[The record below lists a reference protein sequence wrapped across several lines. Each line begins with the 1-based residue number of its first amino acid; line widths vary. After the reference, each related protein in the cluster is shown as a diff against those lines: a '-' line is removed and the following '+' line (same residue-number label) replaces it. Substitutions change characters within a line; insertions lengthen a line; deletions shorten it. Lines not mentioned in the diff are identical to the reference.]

1 VESGLGAVGGKRG
14 LRLFCDEFV
23 KAVSARGGDGHAFV
37 GAAALWIG
45 LKAVGGGG
53 GSGGGGGGGGG
64 CDALDLAAE
73 IAMAG
78 DASGVIA
85 SLRWLDGRVAGPC
98 GANVREM
105 MTRRAAAF
113 AGHFFDSCRNIVTC
127 IVLEDPLNCMAQM
140 SPCRC

>member
-1 VESGLGAVGGKRG
+1 MAVGGKRA

-45 LKAVGGGG
+45 LKAVEGGGG
-53 GSGGGGGGGGG
+53 NGGDGGVVVGGGG

-85 SLRWLDGRVAGPC
+85 SLRWLEGKIAGSC
-98 GANVREM
+98 GANVRKM
-105 MTRRAAAF
+105 MTR
-113 AGHFFDSCRNIVTC
+113 
-127 IVLEDPLNCMAQM
+127 
-140 SPCRC
+140 

>member
-1 VESGLGAVGGKRG
+1 MGGKRG

-45 LKAVGGGG
+45 LKAVEGGGRGSGGGVGGGG
-53 GSGGGGGGGGG
+53 GSGGGVGGGGG

-85 SLRWLDGRVAGPC
+85 SLRWLDGRIAGPC

-105 MTRRAAAF
+105 MTR
-113 AGHFFDSCRNIVTC
+113 
-127 IVLEDPLNCMAQM
+127 
-140 SPCRC
+140 

>member
-1 VESGLGAVGGKRG
+1 MAVGGKRVV
-14 LRLFCDEFV
+14 RLFCDEFV

-45 LKAVGGGG
+45 LKAVEGGG
-53 GSGGGGGGGGG
+53 GSGGGGGGGGGGG

-85 SLRWLDGRVAGPC
+85 SLRWLEGKIAGSC

-105 MTRRAAAF
+105 MTR
-113 AGHFFDSCRNIVTC
+113 
-127 IVLEDPLNCMAQM
+127 
-140 SPCRC
+140 